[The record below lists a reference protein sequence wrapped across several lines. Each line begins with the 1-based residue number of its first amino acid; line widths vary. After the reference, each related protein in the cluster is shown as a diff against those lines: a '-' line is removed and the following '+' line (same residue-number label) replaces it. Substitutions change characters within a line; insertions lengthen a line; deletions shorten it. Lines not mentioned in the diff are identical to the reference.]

1 MDDALSRFDCVA
13 PLPPPV
19 YAFQYRTPYV
29 AAGIT
34 PYRDL
39 VCAAQTAAAKPGCLV
54 EFANA
59 YAGRG
64 NLVRFASRDPAFLH
78 DLASPPTKPKL

>member
-1 MDDALSRFDCVA
+1 
-13 PLPPPV
+13 V
-19 YAFQYRTPYV
+19 YTFQYQMPYV
-29 AAGIT
+29 AAGIR

-39 VCAAQTAAAKPGCLV
+39 VCAAQTAEAKLGCLV

-64 NLVRFASRDPAFLH
+64 NLVRFANRRPAPLH
-78 DLASPPTKPKL
+78 HPNLFVCES